1 MSYIT
6 IGKEFDQGKIAPVL
20 CVKNDTFEKLHIEGD
35 RFLLIVL
42 FKGQLSFSC
51 NHKVV
56 TATAPAFLCFSE
68 EHDPILLENSNAE
81 CVSIYFHPQF
91 LNVNMT
97 FERVRAHEY
106 DDAAHAHDL
115 FLLKPFLN
123 GACVV
128 PIAMGQLEHIAVACD
143 GMVCELTEQRD
154 WYWSCRGRSYF
165 MEIIIALERMYGFG
179 NDISALTAVVSDA
192 RLRAAL
198 LYIESHYAQKIV
210 LEDVVRAS
218 GLNRTSLA
226 ALMKDETGN
235 TVMQY
240 VMSYRIMMAKKQLR
254 FTEVPIKDI
263 AVRCGFK
270 TVPHFT
276 RVFKAQTG
284 LSPAD
289 FRKKAV
295 QKRKEDFANA
305 VDSTG

>member
-1 MSYIT
+1 MSYVT

-20 CVKNDTFEKLHIEGD
+20 CVKNDTFKQVHIVGQ

-42 FKGQLSFSC
+42 SKGRLTFRH
-51 NHKVV
+51 NGTVV

-68 EHDPILLENSNAE
+68 EHDPELIDNQNAE
-81 CVSIYFHPQF
+81 CMAVYFHPQF

-97 FERVRAHEY
+97 FERVRADEY
-106 DDAAHAHDL
+106 SDAAHAHDL
-115 FLLKPFLN
+115 FLLKPFLH

-128 PIAMGQLEHIAVACD
+128 PIAMGQLEHIMIACN
-143 GMVCELTEQRD
+143 GMMRELTEQRD

-165 MEIIIALERMYGFG
+165 MEIIIALERQYGFG
-179 NDISALTAVVSDA
+179 SDISALAAVVRDA

-198 LYIESHYAQKIV
+198 MYIESYYSRKIV
-210 LEDVVRAS
+210 LDDVVRAS

-226 ALMKDETGN
+226 MLMKEETGG

-240 VMSYRIMMAKKQLR
+240 VMTYRIMMAKKQLR

-263 AVRCGFK
+263 ALRCGFK

-276 RVFKAQTG
+276 RVFKVQTG

-289 FRKKAV
+289 FRKTAV
-295 QKRKEDFANA
+295 QKRKEDFAKA